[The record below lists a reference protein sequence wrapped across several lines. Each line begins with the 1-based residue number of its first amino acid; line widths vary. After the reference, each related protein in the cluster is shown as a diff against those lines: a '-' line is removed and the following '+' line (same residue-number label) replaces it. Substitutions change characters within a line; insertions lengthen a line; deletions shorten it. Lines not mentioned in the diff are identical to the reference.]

1 MYACTKNIPKR
12 MSKELMVV
20 AFGEGSGEDG
30 LDLVLGSSIL
40 TSHSGGFFFSLS
52 IYELKGKC

>member
-1 MYACTKNIPKR
+1 
-12 MSKELMVV
+12 VV